1 MKSAIV
7 SCIVVTSLFAALPL
21 VAAQDQH
28 NNNGDWGQHHRFQL
42 TSTTF
47 SRGGT
52 FPLSMVAG
60 PNLCSFFSGGLDQSP
75 QLSWSHAPY
84 GTRTFVVILYD
95 VVAGFTHWG
104 IYNIPAT
111 TTMLPENAGVPNST
125 YGQQIGNDFDDENYD
140 GPCPPPQ
147 YTPASHHYVFT
158 VYALD
163 TTLPTLPAHGDFPPL
178 PEGLYHVLMQAA
190 GSGHILDQASIDGYF
205 PAPD

>member
-1 MKSAIV
+1 MKSVILV
-7 SCIVVTSLFAALPL
+7 CIVVTTLFAALP
-21 VAAQDQH
+21 VMAQDQQ
-28 NNNGDWGQHHRFQL
+28 NRKSDWDDHRFQL

-60 PNLCSFFSGGLDQSP
+60 SNLCSFFSGGEDKSP
-75 QLSWSHAPY
+75 ELSWSHAPR
-84 GTRTFVVILYD
+84 GTRSFVVVLYD

-104 IYNIPAT
+104 MYNIPQT
-111 TTMLPENAGVPNST
+111 TTKLPENAGVPNSP
-125 YGQQIGNDFDDENYD
+125 YGQQIGNDFADENYD

-147 YTPASHHYVFT
+147 LSPASHHYVFT

-163 TTLPTLPAHGDFPPL
+163 ITLPTLSAHGDFPPL
-178 PEGLYHVLMQAA
+178 PEGLYHTLIHAA
-190 GSGHILDQASIDGYF
+190 GRGHILGQASIDGFF